1 MLPII
6 RKFQA
11 NKTIM
16 HFCVLLLLWAFFF
29 WRFLVDGP
37 NRVVFPDGDFTQ
49 QFFMFRT
56 IAFRQLVSG
65 QMPLW
70 TDCFFGGYPFHADP
84 QAQIFY
90 PPVLLNFGVLRI
102 LGYDSF
108 PLLALTTETILH
120 YLAISIF
127 GYLFLKEECGT
138 RIGAL
143 SGSIILTYG
152 GYLTGYP
159 PLQTASLETAT
170 WMPLILLALRRFVST
185 GSGRAMASVIFT
197 YSVAFLA
204 GHPQTFLLITY
215 LSIAYFFYRSIVSER
230 TLRWVIFRSSII
242 FSLLIL
248 TVGIQL
254 FPQMQFLALSTRSSL
269 PFDELSSGFATYDIV
284 QFLVT
289 RLVNTDLWQPLYIGI
304 MGLTF
309 ALIALPLKR
318 SGPVRF
324 WLGTAIVS
332 LLVSFGSNLAVYQM
346 AYWLLP
352 IFKLFRGQERAA
364 VIIAMASSVLVSI
377 AVSTMTGPLNRK
389 QRTVLFGAFR
399 WVRNLV
405 PVAIILLIVSVAAA
419 QNFPEVWEHLPARL
433 GLLVIG
439 MVLTAFVITIRP
451 IRRVF
456 PVALIFVITTELFSA
471 NMSTNA
477 YVPFNPYPEL
487 SLIKPLR
494 LDADTG
500 RWFRAQDDARMQ
512 GHWACA
518 YGLREW
524 GGISP
529 IRMQTWVDFDELAPE
544 HTRFRM
550 LGIDYLISWKMQPMT
565 REGLLLSATP
575 IYQGMAPS
583 GDAKVYR
590 LPWEA
595 QRAWLAET
603 TYDFIST
610 SDMWKFMQSND
621 FEPDK
626 VALTLSSKQTISSSG
641 GSVKILSDRPGY
653 IELEVNNEDESLLV
667 FSEAWYPG
675 WTATTNNIKQ
685 TTEMVNG
692 YIQGAHLQNP
702 GPQRVVLEYDPLLLR
717 QSLIASIIGLVLTL
731 SLYFWKQSD
740 TND

>member
-6 RKFQA
+6 RKVQA
-11 NKTIM
+11 NKTII
-16 HFCVLLLLWAFFF
+16 HICILFLLWVLFF
-29 WRFLVDGP
+29 WRFFVDGP

-56 IAFRQLVSG
+56 IAFGQLMSG
-65 QMPLW
+65 HMPLW

-90 PPVLLNFGVLRI
+90 PPVLLNFGVLRL

-170 WMPLILLALRRFVST
+170 WMPLILLALRRFVSS
-185 GSGRAMASVIFT
+185 GSGRAIAGVIFT
-197 YSVAFLA
+197 YSLAFFA
-204 GHPQTFLLITY
+204 GHPQTFLLILY
-215 LSIAYFFYRSIVSER
+215 LSTAYFFYRSIVSGR
-230 TLRWVIFRSSII
+230 TLLWIVSWASII
-242 FSLLIL
+242 FSLLTL
-248 TVGIQL
+248 TVGVQL

-289 RLVNTDLWQPLYIGI
+289 RLVSTDLWQPLYIGI

-318 SGPVRF
+318 DGPVRF
-324 WLGTAIVS
+324 WLGAAIVS

-364 VIIAMASSVLVSI
+364 VIIAMASSVLVSL
-377 AVSTMTGPLNRK
+377 AVSTITGPLKRQ
-389 QRTVLFGAFR
+389 QRTVLFGALR

-405 PVAIILLIVSVAAA
+405 PVAIVLLIVSVAAA
-419 QNFPEVWEHLPARL
+419 QNFPDVWEHVPERL

-439 MVLTAFVITIRP
+439 MVLTAIVITIRP
-451 IRRVF
+451 LRRIF
-456 PVALIFVITTELFSA
+456 PVALIFVISTELFSA

-477 YVPFNPYPEL
+477 YAPFDPYPEL
-487 SLIKPLR
+487 SLIKPIR
-494 LDADTG
+494 LDADTD
-500 RWFRAQDDARMQ
+500 RWFRTQDDARMQ

-529 IRMQTWVDFDELAPE
+529 IRLQTWVDFDELAPE
-544 HTRFRM
+544 HTRFRL
-550 LGIDYLISWKMQPMT
+550 LGVDYLISWKMQPMT

-590 LPWEA
+590 LPWQA

-603 TYDFIST
+603 TYSLT
-610 SDMWKFMQSND
+610 SASDMWQIIQSDD
-621 FEPDK
+621 FEPHKD
-626 VALTLSSKQTISSSG
+626 ALTLSSDETIHSAG
-641 GSVKILSDRPGY
+641 GDIKIVSDRPGY

-667 FSEAWYPG
+667 VSEAWYPG
-675 WTATTNNIKQ
+675 WTAETDNVKAPSKMI
-685 TTEMVNG
+685 NG
-692 YIQGAHLQNP
+692 YIQGVHLQNS
-702 GPQRVVLEYDPLLLR
+702 GPQNVTLEYDPLLLR
-717 QSLIASIIGLVLTL
+717 QGLIASIIGLVLTL
-731 SLYFWKQSD
+731 SLCFWKQGD
-740 TND
+740 KND